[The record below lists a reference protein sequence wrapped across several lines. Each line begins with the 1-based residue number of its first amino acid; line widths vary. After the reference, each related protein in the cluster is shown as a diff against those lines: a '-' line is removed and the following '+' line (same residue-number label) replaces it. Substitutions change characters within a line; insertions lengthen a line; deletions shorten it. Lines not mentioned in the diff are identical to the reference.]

1 MDLSS
6 SKAVELRLV
15 KSPIILPSSR
25 ASSISR
31 HALGSQ
37 GESAISISR
46 GTSRQFNVEQ
56 GPSSNDSLLETSVV
70 NSNNDLVDFSD
81 ALQMV
86 EKSLKEV
93 AEIKAQ
99 ALAEAAEWKRK
110 YEMEHLR
117 CLHLENCA
125 LGANSSSSQKLPEI
139 KNMANEVLELS
150 AADVTTTGQQSS
162 QSNNKQ
168 FNRSHSSSLENP
180 GTLPK
185 TKFGPEK
192 AMFKLVWSH
201 GLHQS
206 DEQRIVSVEFGNI
219 STEVQSNKQ
228 ILLVWETPPKSV
240 VIITKPNAP
249 TVQKLCKEMIKWLRD
264 EKDMKVYTEPIVKE
278 ELLKESLYFSCV
290 QACETDQELLELHN
304 KVDLVITLGGDGTL
318 IWAASMFKGPIPPVV
333 AFSMGSL
340 GFMTQFQSDHYRE
353 CLQTVMR
360 GPVFITL
367 RHRLVCQIVRDPQN
381 MEDGGPEVEHYLV
394 LNEVSID
401 RGLSPF
407 LSNLEC
413 YCDGLFLT
421 SVQGD
426 GLILSTPSGSTAY
439 SLAAGG
445 SMVHPQVPGILF
457 TPICPHSLSFRPL
470 LLPESV
476 TLKVPK
482 NSRDQAW
489 ASFDGKSRQQLSKG
503 DTLIVYMS
511 AWPVPAAC
519 ERKTTDGFLRSVRE
533 NLHWNLRKSQL

>member
-1 MDLSS
+1 MGSLHVLSQGLIVQMDLSS

-290 QACETDQELLELHN
+290 QACETGSIDVQGSN
-304 KVDLVITLGGDGTL
+304 STCGGIFNGFPGFYD
-318 IWAASMFKGPIPPVV
+318 PIP
-333 AFSMGSL
+333 
-340 GFMTQFQSDHYRE
+340 E
-353 CLQTVMR
+353 
-360 GPVFITL
+360 
-367 RHRLVCQIVRDPQN
+367 
-381 MEDGGPEVEHYLV
+381 
-394 LNEVSID
+394 
-401 RGLSPF
+401 
-407 LSNLEC
+407 
-413 YCDGLFLT
+413 
-421 SVQGD
+421 
-426 GLILSTPSGSTAY
+426 
-439 SLAAGG
+439 
-445 SMVHPQVPGILF
+445 
-457 TPICPHSLSFRPL
+457 
-470 LLPESV
+470 
-476 TLKVPK
+476 
-482 NSRDQAW
+482 
-489 ASFDGKSRQQLSKG
+489 
-503 DTLIVYMS
+503 
-511 AWPVPAAC
+511 
-519 ERKTTDGFLRSVRE
+519 
-533 NLHWNLRKSQL
+533 